1 MVLVPAVKTPPTMA
15 VNKEELNPLPA
26 SHTLQTF
33 ECCSKINVVIVSSH
47 RGLQ

>member
-1 MVLVPAVKTPPTMA
+1 MVLVPAVKTLPAMA
-15 VNKEELNPLPA
+15 MSKEELNPPPA

-47 RGLQ
+47 RGL